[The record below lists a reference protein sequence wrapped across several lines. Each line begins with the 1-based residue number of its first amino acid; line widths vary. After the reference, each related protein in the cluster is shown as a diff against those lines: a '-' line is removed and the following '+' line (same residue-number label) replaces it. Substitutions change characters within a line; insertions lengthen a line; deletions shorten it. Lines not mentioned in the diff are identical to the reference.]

1 LEVAD
6 GLLLGN
12 ILLLPNQIQTQN
24 KNKRWRKARRNGEE
38 GGTRKRWGG
47 VERREGCYNCNKVNS
62 KSLFAKL
69 LLKVDERQILI
80 VASKFKK
87 ENLEIIKIL
96 FLIRRN
102 KRRPSL
108 IRTHSRL
115 RFRFY
120 THKSCQMT
128 TKNPPHNTKTAQKKG
143 RRVRWEHIP
152 YIRGLLGGRSLV
164 SSPKAPPTL
173 SGNPPENSAACMS
186 AARAASLSVWGI
198 SDGASQAFA
207 PLT

>member
-24 KNKRWRKARRNGEE
+24 KNKRWKKGRAQL
-38 GGTRKRWGG
+38 GGRGKRWGR
-47 VERREGCYNCNKVNS
+47 VERREGWYNCNKVNS

-108 IRTHSRL
+108 I
-115 RFRFY
+115 
-120 THKSCQMT
+120 
-128 TKNPPHNTKTAQKKG
+128 
-143 RRVRWEHIP
+143 
-152 YIRGLLGGRSLV
+152 
-164 SSPKAPPTL
+164 
-173 SGNPPENSAACMS
+173 
-186 AARAASLSVWGI
+186 
-198 SDGASQAFA
+198 
-207 PLT
+207 